1 MINLQSIVEEIG
13 TRCGGRVWV
22 MVTSQEAID
31 SIVKITGDDFS
42 KIQGRFNTRL
52 SLSSSSVAEV
62 IQKRVLAK
70 TKEADQLLRLVYA
83 DEHAVL
89 KNLFTFNDAVMD
101 IKGFTNEEEYSAS
114 YPFIPY
120 QFTLIQKVIAEVR
133 RHGVSGKSVSGGE
146 RSMLSGFQEAAQ
158 KVQESGEE
166 ALVPFYLFYD
176 TISTFLDSSIRRVIE
191 RCLRAAENHD
201 GIEAQDVNVLKLL
214 YLLRYIDDIKA
225 NTDNL
230 AVLMIDDVNVDKIA
244 LRADINGSLDRLI
257 SQNYVARSGDTYSF
271 LTDEEQEISGHQE
284 YRSRYG
290 ADNPEHS
297 ADGIRRN
304 LSGEKIQIRKI
315 RYSLRS
321 VCRRD
326 ALRFRFRRDEAE
338 AAHGRRKWRRDR

>member
-1 MINLQSIVEEIG
+1 
-13 TRCGGRVWV
+13 
-22 MVTSQEAID
+22 
-31 SIVKITGDDFS
+31 
-42 KIQGRFNTRL
+42 
-52 SLSSSSVAEV
+52 
-62 IQKRVLAK
+62 
-70 TKEADQLLRLVYA
+70 
-83 DEHAVL
+83 
-89 KNLFTFNDAVMD
+89 MD
-101 IKGFTNEEEYSAS
+101 IKGFNNEEEYSAS

-201 GIEAQDVNVLKLL
+201 GIETQDVNVLKLL

-244 LRADINGSLDRLI
+244 LRTDINGSLDRLI

-271 LTDEEQEISGHQE
+271 LTDEEQEISRDIKNTVLDMAQITQ
-284 YRSRYG
+284 SIAQTVYG
-290 ADNPEHS
+290 EIYPAK
-297 ADGIRRN
+297 
-304 LSGEKIQIRKI
+304 KIQIRKI

-326 ALRFRFRRDEAE
+326 ALRFRFRQ
-338 AAHGRRKWRRDR
+338 